1 MSIRLSSYFNQIIIT
16 RTHLIVF
23 SYLSFF
29 QHFIEVAVNSR
40 LLDVLGHPGD
50 EGISVLEVGVKV
62 GLENIQIGSKLAWKT
77 IKFG

>member
-1 MSIRLSSYFNQIIIT
+1 MNSRLSYFGQFIC
-16 RTHLIVF
+16 

-50 EGISVLEVGVKV
+50 EGISVLEIGVKV
-62 GLENIQIGSKLAWKT
+62 GLGNIPIGSKLAWKT

>member
-1 MSIRLSSYFNQIIIT
+1 M
-16 RTHLIVF
+16 
-23 SYLSFF
+23 
-29 QHFIEVAVNSR
+29 NSR

-77 IKFG
+77 IKFGRVDAYLRLSD

>member
-1 MSIRLSSYFNQIIIT
+1 MICSYSDLS
-16 RTHLIVF
+16 L
-23 SYLSFF
+23 L

-62 GLENIQIGSKLAWKT
+62 GLENNQIEFQLLQVFFLCQTG
-77 IKFG
+77 

>member
-1 MSIRLSSYFNQIIIT
+1 MFCSYSNLS
-16 RTHLIVF
+16 L
-23 SYLSFF
+23 L

-62 GLENIQIGSKLAWKT
+62 GLEKNQIGSKLAWKT
-77 IKFG
+77 MKLGRVDAYLRLSD